1 MLREVSMEKIS
12 DGKLYGPNDMV
23 RAGCDDCKGCSAC
36 CRGMGTSIVLDPYDM
51 HRMVTGLKMT
61 AAALLGAYLELN
73 VTDGIVQPNIR
84 MAGEGEQC
92 LFLDEEGRC
101 SIHPY
106 RPGICRLFPL
116 GRIYDGKGGFQYF
129 LQVHECKKEK
139 RTKVKV
145 RKWMDTPDGAS
156 YDKFI
161 ADWHYFLLDLQQ
173 KLTAENSRK
182 ISMYVLQ
189 QFYLTPYEN
198 EDFYGSFD
206 TRLKEGKI
214 WAQSL

>member
-92 LFLDEEGRC
+92 LFLDEGGRC

>member
-51 HRMVTGLKMT
+51 HRMVTGLKMM

-145 RKWMDTPDGAS
+145 RKWMDTPDGAI

>member
-1 MLREVSMEKIS
+1 MLREVSMEEIS

-23 RAGCDDCKGCSAC
+23 RAGCDDCKGCSVC
-36 CRGMGTSIVLDPYDM
+36 CCGMGSSIVLDPYDM
-51 HRMVTGLKMT
+51 HRMVTGLGMT
-61 AAALLGAYLELN
+61 AAALLGEYLELN
-73 VTDGIVQPNIR
+73 VADGIVQPNIR

-92 LFLDEEGRC
+92 LFLDKEGRC

-161 ADWHYFLLDLQQ
+161 ADWHYFLLDLQ
-173 KLTAENSRK
+173 KRLTAENSRK
-182 ISMYVLQ
+182 VSMYVLQ
-189 QFYLTPYEN
+189 QFYLTPYED
-198 EDFYGSFD
+198 EDFYGLFD
-206 TRLKEGKI
+206 TRLKKAKL

>member
-145 RKWMDTPDGAS
+145 RKWMDTPDGAI